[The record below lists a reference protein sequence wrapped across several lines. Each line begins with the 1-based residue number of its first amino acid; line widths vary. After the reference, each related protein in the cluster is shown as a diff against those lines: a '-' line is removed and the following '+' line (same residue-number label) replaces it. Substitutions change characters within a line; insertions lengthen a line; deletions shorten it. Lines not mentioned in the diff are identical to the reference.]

1 MSNEVNDFDIDA
13 ALESGDPEL
22 IEKALAAA
30 GESDIYAEQDEAK
43 ADDDGFSLSEKA
55 EKPDAKNDDVGDGE
69 GDGDTS
75 GHDEDD
81 NAQKV
86 VKSKDGKHEIPYSV
100 LEYERQQRQQLERE
114 L

>member
-69 GDGDTS
+69 GVVAVD
-75 GHDEDD
+75 GHD
-81 NAQKV
+81 AQPPAEPGGPHQLHLAPVHALGV
-86 VKSKDGKHEIPYSV
+86 VAAGE
-100 LEYERQQRQQLERE
+100 E
-114 L
+114 